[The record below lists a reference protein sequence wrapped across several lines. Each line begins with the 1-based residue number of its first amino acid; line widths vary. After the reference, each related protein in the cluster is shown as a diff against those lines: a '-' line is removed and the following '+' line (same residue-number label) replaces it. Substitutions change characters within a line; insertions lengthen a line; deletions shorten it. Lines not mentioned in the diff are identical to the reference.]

1 MVIDMSEISE
11 RLLAEITEKGYSYG
25 ELSKLTG
32 IPKSAIQRYAT
43 GETEKIPIPRL
54 QQLASVLGVPSSYF
68 FGWTNKDGSPVE
80 ERREFAMQTYE
91 DRRLIELYHKADER
105 DQDIIWSILGRYTE
119 D

>member
-1 MVIDMSEISE
+1 MSDISE
-11 RLLAEITEKGYSYG
+11 KLLAEITEKGYSYG

-43 GETEKIPIPRL
+43 GETGKIPIPRL

-68 FGWTNKDGSPVE
+68 FGWTNKDGSPVDE
-80 ERREFAMQTYE
+80 LQEFAMQVYE
-91 DRRLIELYHKADER
+91 DRRLLDLFHKADKR

-119 D
+119 DQS